1 MVSGSIK
8 YRVLSQIFPGTFSF
22 NAYSEFISNSSFKLA
37 SWRTNYVPAVFVAVH
52 KSPDYFRYAFF
63 CAPLPHGVWAG
74 AAARRGAAAAEGTMK
89 SMIAAIQANS
99 LPNFVAPGDEAF
111 QAGMTREMLS
121 SINQSL
127 ASRLTQG
134 YTSTFLTR
142 LNQQG
147 FGVYVWKLA
156 FKDGNDDV
164 LVFMAVK
171 EGKVG
176 GFWLR

>member
-1 MVSGSIK
+1 MCLPLLLLPANRLIISAMFFLALVSPMAFA
-8 YRVLSQIFPGTFSF
+8 Q
-22 NAYSEFISNSSFKLA
+22 
-37 SWRTNYVPAVFVAVH
+37 VPQPAE
-52 KSPDYFRYAFF
+52 
-63 CAPLPHGVWAG
+63 APQP
-74 AAARRGAAAAEGTMK
+74 AERTMK
-89 SMIAAIQANS
+89 SMISAIRANF
-99 LPNFVAPGDEAF
+99 LPDFVAPGDEAF

-134 YTSTFLTR
+134 TTTTFLTR

-147 FGVYVWKLA
+147 FEVYVWKLE

-164 LVFMAVK
+164 LVFMALK
-171 EGKVG
+171 DGKVG

>member
-1 MVSGSIK
+1 MCLPLLLLPANRLIISAMLFLAIASPTAFAQVS
-8 YRVLSQIFPGTFSF
+8 Q
-22 NAYSEFISNSSFKLA
+22 
-37 SWRTNYVPAVFVAVH
+37 PAE
-52 KSPDYFRYAFF
+52 
-63 CAPLPHGVWAG
+63 APQP
-74 AAARRGAAAAEGTMK
+74 AERTMK
-89 SMIAAIQANS
+89 SMISAIRANS
-99 LPNFVAPGDEAF
+99 LPDFVAPGDEAF

-134 YTSTFLTR
+134 TTTTFLTR

-147 FGVYVWKLA
+147 FEVYVWKLE

-164 LVFMAVK
+164 LVFMALK
-171 EGKVG
+171 DGKVG

>member
-1 MVSGSIK
+1 MENLMYQPLFLANRRIIIVTFFLALVSPMGFAQGAQS
-8 YRVLSQIFPGTFSF
+8 
-22 NAYSEFISNSSFKLA
+22 
-37 SWRTNYVPAVFVAVH
+37 AV
-52 KSPDYFRYAFF
+52 
-63 CAPLPHGVWAG
+63 APQF
-74 AAARRGAAAAEGTMK
+74 AETTMK
-89 SMIAAIQANS
+89 SMISAIQANS
-99 LPNFVAPGDEAF
+99 LPDFVAPGDDAF
-111 QAGMTREMLS
+111 QAGMTKEMLS

-134 YTSTFLTR
+134 YTSMFLTK

-147 FGVYVWKLA
+147 FEVYVWKLE

-171 EGKVG
+171 DGKVG

>member
-1 MVSGSIK
+1 MYLQLSSPFSNRLIISVALFLALGSPMVFAQ
-8 YRVLSQIFPGTFSF
+8 VSQ
-22 NAYSEFISNSSFKLA
+22 
-37 SWRTNYVPAVFVAVH
+37 PAE
-52 KSPDYFRYAFF
+52 
-63 CAPLPHGVWAG
+63 APQP
-74 AAARRGAAAAEGTMK
+74 AEGTMK
-89 SMIAAIQANS
+89 SMISAIRANS
-99 LPNFVAPGDEAF
+99 LPDFVAPGDEPF

>member
-1 MVSGSIK
+1 MCLPFL
-8 YRVLSQIFPGTFSF
+8 LSSANRLI
-22 NAYSEFISNSSFKLA
+22 ISVTLFLALA
-37 SWRTNYVPAVFVAVH
+37 SPVGFAQVLQPAAVPQ
-52 KSPDYFRYAFF
+52 P
-63 CAPLPHGVWAG
+63 
-74 AAARRGAAAAEGTMK
+74 AEKTMK
-89 SMIAAIQANS
+89 SMISAIQANS
-99 LPNFVAPGDEAF
+99 LLDFVAPGDQAF
-111 QAGMTREMLS
+111 QAGMTKEMLS

-134 YTSTFLTR
+134 YTSTFLTK

-147 FGVYVWKLA
+147 FEVYVWKLE

-171 EGKVG
+171 DGKVG

>member
-1 MVSGSIK
+1 MYLPLFLANRRIIIVTFFLALVSSMGFAQG
-8 YRVLSQIFPGTFSF
+8 VQ
-22 NAYSEFISNSSFKLA
+22 A
-37 SWRTNYVPAVFVAVH
+37 AV
-52 KSPDYFRYAFF
+52 
-63 CAPLPHGVWAG
+63 APQF
-74 AAARRGAAAAEGTMK
+74 AETTMK
-89 SMIAAIQANS
+89 SMISAIQANS
-99 LPNFVAPGDEAF
+99 LPDFVAPGDDAF
-111 QAGMTREMLS
+111 QAGMTKEMLS

-134 YTSTFLTR
+134 YTSMFLTK

-147 FGVYVWKLA
+147 FEVYVWKLE

>member
-1 MVSGSIK
+1 MYLLLLLPSNRLIISVTLFIAFASPLAFAQAVPPAK
-8 YRVLSQIFPGTFSF
+8 ASQ
-22 NAYSEFISNSSFKLA
+22 
-37 SWRTNYVPAVFVAVH
+37 
-52 KSPDYFRYAFF
+52 
-63 CAPLPHGVWAG
+63 
-74 AAARRGAAAAEGTMK
+74 AAESTMK
-89 SMIAAIQANS
+89 SMISAIQANS
-99 LPNFVAPGDEAF
+99 LPDFIAPGDEPF
-111 QAGMTREMLS
+111 QAGMTKEMLS

-134 YTSTFLTR
+134 YTSTFLTK

-147 FGVYVWKLA
+147 FEVYVWKLE

-171 EGKVG
+171 DGKVG

>member
-1 MVSGSIK
+1 M
-8 YRVLSQIFPGTFSF
+8 YLQFLSPSTNRLI
-22 NAYSEFISNSSFKLA
+22 ISVTVFYALLSPMAFGQ
-37 SWRTNYVPAVFVAVH
+37 VPQPAE
-52 KSPDYFRYAFF
+52 
-63 CAPLPHGVWAG
+63 APQP
-74 AAARRGAAAAEGTMK
+74 AEGTMK

-99 LPNFVAPGDEAF
+99 LPNFVAPGDEPF

>member
-1 MVSGSIK
+1 MYLHFLSLSANRLIISALLFLAFVS
-8 YRVLSQIFPGTFSF
+8 PM
-22 NAYSEFISNSSFKLA
+22 
-37 SWRTNYVPAVFVAVH
+37 
-52 KSPDYFRYAFF
+52 AFAQ
-63 CAPLPHGVWAG
+63 APQP
-74 AAARRGAAAAEGTMK
+74 AEGTMK

-99 LPNFVAPGDEAF
+99 LPNFVAPGDEPF

-147 FGVYVWKLA
+147 FGVYAWKLA